1 MIAKSKLTTLALGA
15 LLIVLFAS
23 SGTAAAADRII
34 SLSVQVS
41 SGGHSLG
48 TYGVKPAQTIPTHA
62 GATYTL
68 TLVGTQ
74 ISGGKATTVPV
85 NATFE
90 VHAGKG
96 RLVLSNPGDNSTDVK
111 VVHKGPQGNMIK
123 YTVASGY
130 NIRKGLATG
139 YISLY

>member
-1 MIAKSKLTTLALGA
+1 MTTKKKLTALALGA
-15 LLIVLFAS
+15 LLIMVFAAF
-23 SGTAAAADRII
+23 GTADTTDRII

-90 VHAGKG
+90 TQAGKG
-96 RLVLSNPGDNSTDVK
+96 RIVLSNPGDNSTDVQ
-111 VVHKGPQGNMIK
+111 VVHKGPQGNMVK
-123 YTVASGY
+123 YTIASGY

-139 YISLY
+139 YISLD